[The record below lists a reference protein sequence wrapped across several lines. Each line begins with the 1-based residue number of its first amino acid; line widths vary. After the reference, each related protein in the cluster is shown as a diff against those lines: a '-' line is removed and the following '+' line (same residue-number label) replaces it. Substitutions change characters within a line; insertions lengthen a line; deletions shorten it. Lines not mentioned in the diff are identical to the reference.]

1 MESALEWRLWAVVPI
16 VEVQHSVHF
25 DREPPFVEH
34 WDLITDFHVFNL
46 FVLTAPLRLLSW
58 PPLCTVQRRKLRF
71 RGFKCQL
78 SITAKCGTEDTKPCP
93 YGAYRLM
100 QRASNK
106 HVNEKR
112 VTLSRDQCCEK
123 NNAWR
128 EMMGGWGPFCHLRW
142 NNQTPQ
148 GPG

>member
-16 VEVQHSVHF
+16 VEVNEALSTFWQRTPFGWALRSSNWFPRIQLVRPHSTSV
-25 DREPPFVEH
+25 
-34 WDLITDFHVFNL
+34 
-46 FVLTAPLRLLSW
+46 RLVSW

-78 SITAKCGTEDTKPCP
+78 SITAKCGTEIQCHSP

-100 QRASNK
+100 HKASNK
-106 HVNEKR
+106 HVSEKH
-112 VTLSRDQCCEK
+112 VILGRDQCCEK

-128 EMMGGWGPFCHLRW
+128 EMMGGWGPFLSFEVK
-142 NNQTPQ
+142 
-148 GPG
+148 